1 MLVVLCVIN
10 SLSVFKKK
18 IIQVKFQFE
27 VFLFVSYTIGN
38 SVFR

>member
-1 MLVVLCVIN
+1 MLVILYVIN
-10 SLSVFKKK
+10 SFSVFKKK
-18 IIQVKFQFE
+18 IVQVKFQSE